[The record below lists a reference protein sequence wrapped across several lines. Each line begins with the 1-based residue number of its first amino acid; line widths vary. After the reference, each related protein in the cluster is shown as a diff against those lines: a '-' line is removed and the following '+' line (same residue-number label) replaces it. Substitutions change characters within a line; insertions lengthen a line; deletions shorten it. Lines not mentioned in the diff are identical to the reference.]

1 MAIEILKRERAALR
15 EKARFYNRRH
25 VDDGD
30 ISVRTYNLLRKC
42 AKLTVAIM
50 VLSKLGL

>member
-1 MAIEILKRERAALR
+1 MAIELLKAKRAELR

-25 VDDGD
+25 TDG
-30 ISVRTYNLLRKC
+30 SVGVRAYSLLREC

-50 VLSKLGL
+50 VLTHS